1 MLDNCY
7 NREYVH
13 RMAQTRVTLLL
24 NDDETELLALVLER
38 VQRARKGRVVTLPD
52 AAKAAIRAVADQ
64 PDVELM

>member
-1 MLDNCY
+1 
-7 NREYVH
+7 
-13 RMAQTRVTLLL
+13 MAQTRVTLLL